1 MKTYEISE
9 AKVYVGTYAKYN
21 DGSIY
26 GAWIDL
32 DSDMDSFFEKCR
44 ELHKDESD
52 PEFMFQD
59 WENIPECFISE
70 CSISETFFDI
80 YDDLLQLENEGILDA
95 FFSYCDYI
103 CGGCIDSE
111 IVSKFRDAYE
121 GEFDSEVD
129 FAYYFVDEGLFGEV
143 DEKIYC
149 YLDFNKIAR
158 DIFMDYTFVD
168 GYVFNAVG

>member
-70 CSISETFFDI
+70 CSISGTFFDI
-80 YDDLLQLENEGILDA
+80 YDDLLDIENEGLLDA

-103 CGGCIDSE
+103 FGGCIDSE
-111 IVSKFRDAYE
+111 VISKFRDAYE
-121 GEFDSEVD
+121 GEFASMEH
-129 FAYYFVDEGLFGEV
+129 FAQYFVDEGLFGEV

-149 YLDFNKIAR
+149 YLDFKKIAN
-158 DIFMDYTFVD
+158 DLFMDYTFVD
-168 GYVFNAVG
+168 GHVFNTAC